1 MSCLCWLIIIPVW
14 PRMITDLLR
23 RPILLLLL
31 AALLLPAPAM
41 GQVRIKDIADVE
53 GVRDNQLVGYG
64 LIDPGNN
71 SKTSAAGRARWLKH
85 AKIGGPLLFL
95 AGIGLLVRAT
105 WF

>member
-1 MSCLCWLIIIPVW
+1 MLTTMLATGLSNQTMSGLI
-14 PRMITDLLR
+14 
-23 RPILLLLL
+23 
-31 AALLLPAPAM
+31 AM
-41 GQVRIKDIADVE
+41 GFGAYMM
-53 GVRDNQLVGYG
+53 LVGFG

-71 SKTSAAGRARWLKH
+71 SKTSAAGRARWIKH